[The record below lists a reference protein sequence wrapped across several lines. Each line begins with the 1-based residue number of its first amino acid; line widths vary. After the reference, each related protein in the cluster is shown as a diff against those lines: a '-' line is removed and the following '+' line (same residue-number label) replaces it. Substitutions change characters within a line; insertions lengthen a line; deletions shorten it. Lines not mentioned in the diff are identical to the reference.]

1 MLCSHLSTATEV
13 EVTDMTEPP
22 TPEPDEGEK
31 PATPATPK
39 RGAFPVRP
47 ADVERATPYV
57 PAEPPA
63 PEDADPPAGDE

>member
-1 MLCSHLSTATEV
+1 
-13 EVTDMTEPP
+13 MTEPP